1 MIDARQLVTVAPVT
15 TPVCNLGAEVELDPQ
30 GVGLDAPSVVNG
42 DGIHTIEQRALTGPL
57 GIVADDTM
65 RDVCAAVGYALGC

>member
-15 TPVCNLGAEVELDPQ
+15 TPVCSLGAEVELAPQ